1 MAELSIAQKKKL
13 IKELKNSSKMHAR
26 QAAAIERSLKKTKPK
41 YLAPSL

>member
-41 YLAPSL
+41 K